1 MKRPLLFLVGFAIG
15 AGLYVAPKALA
26 DSHVLVVDGVSYTST
41 KETPGGTISWET
53 PDANPT
59 SALFAERNQ
68 TWDYGG
74 NGSDHLPCQYGIHW
88 ISNANVLTVSNCLE
102 APPSTSTTSTTTTT
116 IAPSTST
123 STTSTTSTT
132 TTLPAT
138 TTTVIESTSTSSP
151 STTSPESTSTS
162 TTASTSTSSVAST
175 STPTTQP
182 TASSTTA
189 PASTSTSIAPVNQPL
204 PKTGSREV
212 IGQLLIALGVLLI
225 GWAGV
230 YVARRKA

>member
-1 MKRPLLFLVGFAIG
+1 MKRPLLFLVGLAIG

-53 PDANPT
+53 SDTNPT

-68 TWDYGG
+68 TWGYGG
-74 NGSDHLPCQYGIHW
+74 NGSDHLPCPYGIHW
-88 ISNANVLTVSNCLE
+88 ISNANVLTISNCLE

-151 STTSPESTSTS
+151 STTSPDTTSTSSTTSTS
-162 TTASTSTSSVAST
+162 TTVPTSASTGPA
-175 STPTTQP
+175 PTT
-182 TASSTTA
+182 TAAT
-189 PASTSTSIAPVNQPL
+189 STSTSIAPVNQPL
-204 PKTGSREV
+204 PKTGSRE
-212 IGQLLIALGVLLI
+212 IISQLLIAAGALLI
-225 GWAGV
+225 GWVVV
-230 YVARRKA
+230 YVARSKA